1 MIVWSK
7 SSRTELRAMNR
18 DDAVRVLQALT
29 RYEDSG
35 DGDIKSLTGAW
46 RGYLRLR
53 VGEYRVIFLEN
64 LGQTEIVQIRHRS
77 GHRVSNQWQVQA

>member
-1 MIVWSK
+1 MK
-7 SSRTELRAMNR
+7 REDT
-18 DDAVRVLQALT
+18 VRVLQELT
-29 RYEDSG
+29 RYDDTG

-77 GHRVSNQWQVQA
+77 GYRLPNQWQVQA